1 MARLE
6 GFGQPC
12 MLKRHKAAESGSFK
26 ARIRSTWRN
35 ALRPGAS
42 GSGAGAC
49 GPEASAT
56 AARAG
61 EREAQESNPRR
72 TDPAGVQRD
81 PASLECRASSRRA
94 SIPIDSIALDDL
106 ADAAKSNAL
115 LRKRCQ
121 CFSRMG
127 RRTLTRAFCRIDSA
141 RIFKLS
147 LQTGS
152 TSYND
157 IAG

>member
-61 EREAQESNPRR
+61 EREAHVLQDFRMNSAPLELFPNRSR
-72 TDPAGVQRD
+72 
-81 PASLECRASSRRA
+81 ASLCLVQCLCRRDLSELTVC
-94 SIPIDSIALDDL
+94 PI
-106 ADAAKSNAL
+106 
-115 LRKRCQ
+115 
-121 CFSRMG
+121 
-127 RRTLTRAFCRIDSA
+127 
-141 RIFKLS
+141 
-147 LQTGS
+147 LQS
-152 TSYND
+152 
-157 IAG
+157 